1 MNPKQFLALIKLRIR
16 LWLNQAKKQGKFSYY
31 ASIVLLTI
39 GILGSLT
46 AFVFGVISGLLWFDD
61 SSATVILVTW
71 NFIAAGF
78 LFFWAIGLMAELQQ
92 TELLS
97 LEKLLHLPI
106 SLKGAF
112 ILNYMSC
119 FLNASFFLFVPGMIG
134 LAIGMTIAYG
144 PLMLLSVPII
154 FSFLFLISA
163 LTYQLR
169 GWLARVMENKRNK
182 GNIIAIVTVVFVGLS
197 QLPYFVTSRM
207 DNVYDA
213 AKDEIRKDHA
223 DQLSANLLG
232 LSAEAK
238 HGDLR
243 SDQYTFLVDQMK
255 TSMALERTKKFQIE
269 KKKKRGKIVSVMRK
283 LDRYIPFGWMPLGI
297 AKLAEGAWIK
307 SILGMLAM
315 TFAGVASL
323 VWSYRAN
330 MKRYTGID
338 TQRRKTKAPKDNT
351 EKQLAFLYNKIPFA
365 SPHVSSVALSSF
377 KSLLRSPEAKMMMMM
392 PVILLFV
399 FGSMFIGS
407 SASSTTDWTIP
418 VEARPWIPIGMF
430 GGILFMISGFMFN
443 VFGMDRDGF
452 RAYML
457 SPISREELLVGKN
470 LSYLPIAGGLCLAG
484 TIVLQFIAPLSPWIF
499 LAVVVQSV
507 CVYLNFCLLGNYF
520 SIAFPMGIK
529 RGTMQPSNPKIISL
543 LVLMLASTIGMSFM
557 LFPSSVAFGIPWM
570 LEFWQGIS
578 LNWLYLLLSLLQ
590 LAVTCWVYRWVL
602 KDQADWLWSRETK
615 ILNEVANLP
624 E

>member
-1 MNPKQFLALIKLRIR
+1 
-16 LWLNQAKKQGKFSYY
+16 
-31 ASIVLLTI
+31 
-39 GILGSLT
+39 
-46 AFVFGVISGLLWFDD
+46 
-61 SSATVILVTW
+61 
-71 NFIAAGF
+71 
-78 LFFWAIGLMAELQQ
+78 
-92 TELLS
+92 
-97 LEKLLHLPI
+97 
-106 SLKGAF
+106 
-112 ILNYMSC
+112 
-119 FLNASFFLFVPGMIG
+119 
-134 LAIGMTIAYG
+134 
-144 PLMLLSVPII
+144 
-154 FSFLFLISA
+154 
-163 LTYQLR
+163 
-169 GWLARVMENKRNK
+169 
-182 GNIIAIVTVVFVGLS
+182 
-197 QLPYFVTSRM
+197 
-207 DNVYDA
+207 
-213 AKDEIRKDHA
+213 
-223 DQLSANLLG
+223 
-232 LSAEAK
+232 
-238 HGDLR
+238 
-243 SDQYTFLVDQMK
+243 
-255 TSMALERTKKFQIE
+255 
-269 KKKKRGKIVSVMRK
+269 
-283 LDRYIPFGWMPLGI
+283 
-297 AKLAEGAWIK
+297 
-307 SILGMLAM
+307 
-315 TFAGVASL
+315 
-323 VWSYRAN
+323 
-330 MKRYTGID
+330 
-338 TQRRKTKAPKDNT
+338 
-351 EKQLAFLYNKIPFA
+351 
-365 SPHVSSVALSSF
+365 
-377 KSLLRSPEAKMMMMM
+377 MMMMM